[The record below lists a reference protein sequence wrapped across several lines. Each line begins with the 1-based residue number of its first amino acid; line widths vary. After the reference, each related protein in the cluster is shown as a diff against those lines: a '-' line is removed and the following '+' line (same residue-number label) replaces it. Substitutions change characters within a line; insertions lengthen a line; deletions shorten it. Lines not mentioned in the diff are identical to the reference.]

1 MGYPS
6 VLRSAIMDAAMGRG
20 NNALIKS
27 LRRWAG
33 FAVSGALL
41 LAAGAASAQ
50 TAPAEVV
57 RILNAWGLMGTWAVD
72 CARPVGQQ
80 WSRLRYVVGAD
91 GRAVREAD
99 FGNAIQNEKLDITGA
114 NIAKNGTLELTFY
127 SPNGGQTR
135 LLTLTKLPNKTIRSL
150 AARVKDGATTVVNGR
165 FTSTG
170 NETPALQKCT

>member
-99 FGNAIQNEKLDITGA
+99 FGNAIQNGD
-114 NIAKNGTLELTFY
+114 FD
-127 SPNGGQTR
+127 
-135 LLTLTKLPNKTIRSL
+135 LLATMGVGLQPDLR
-150 AARVKDGATTVVNGR
+150 AR
-165 FTSTG
+165 
-170 NETPALQKCT
+170 